1 VGLGLLPTV
10 NLFGFDLINRC
21 WVTDEQASG
30 NVVEIPLLD
39 GELVIDPASLAAAA
53 NDFGNI
59 IHHTPKAILRPGSVN
74 DIIKIMRYARDNKL
88 RIASLGN
95 GHTAFGQSQVNAGVV
110 IDMSTLNKI
119 HSITFDRVVVD
130 AGVVW
135 RDLLQATV
143 TKNLTPPV
151 LTDYTKLTIGGT
163 LSVGGIGGR
172 SYRQGAQVVN
182 VLELQVVTAKG
193 QLVTCS
199 ESNNKDLFEAVLAG
213 LGLCGVIVR
222 ATLKLIPA
230 KEHARTHL
238 LFYPNAPTLLNDLR
252 VLVRD
257 QRFDYIRGTSVA
269 APGVPGGFVFFIE
282 AASFYTSPGELPRNP
297 LQGLSFI
304 SGKEQVTDRTYFE
317 YTDLVVQ
324 SIEGAGPSNAPHPWL
339 DLLIADSQ
347 INAFASQTIAKLD
360 PALFLSGSIMLFYP
374 FVKSLLKR
382 PLFRTPDEKTFF
394 LFDILRT
401 VPTDAATMKAVL
413 AENRS
418 LFEQNRAL
426 GGSFYTISAIPM
438 ETQDWKKHFQPFWR
452 QLTSA
457 KHKYDPAN
465 VLGAGTSVFP

>member
-1 VGLGLLPTV
+1 
-10 NLFGFDLINRC
+10 
-21 WVTDEQASG
+21 
-30 NVVEIPLLD
+30 
-39 GELVIDPASLAAAA
+39 
-53 NDFGNI
+53 
-59 IHHTPKAILRPGSVN
+59 
-74 DIIKIMRYARDNKL
+74 MRYARDNKL
-88 RIASLGN
+88 RIASRGN

-119 HSITFDRVVVD
+119 HSITFNRVVVD

-143 TKNLTPPV
+143 TKNLTPSV

-172 SYRQGAQVVN
+172 SFQHGAQVDN
-182 VLELQVVTAKG
+182 VVELQVVTAKG

-199 ESNNKDLFEAVLAG
+199 ETNNKDLFEAVLAG

-238 LFYPNAPTLLNDLR
+238 LFYPNAPVLLNDLR
-252 VLVRD
+252 LLVRD
-257 QRFDYIRGTSVA
+257 QRFDYIRGNSVA

-282 AASFYTSPGELPRNP
+282 ATSFYTSPGELPRNP

-304 SGKEQVTDRTYFE
+304 SGKEQVKDRTYFE

-324 SIEGAGPSNAPHPWL
+324 SIEGADPSNAPHPWL
-339 DLLIADSQ
+339 DLFVADSK
-347 INAFASQTIAKLD
+347 IDAFASQTIAKLD
-360 PALFLSGSIMLFYP
+360 PALFLSGSIILFYP
-374 FVKSLLKR
+374 FVKSLLKL

-438 ETQDWKKHFQPFWR
+438 ETQDWKKHFQPF
-452 QLTSA
+452 
-457 KHKYDPAN
+457 
-465 VLGAGTSVFP
+465 